1 MSITIYGIKNCNTM
15 QKAFAWLDKHGIT
28 YAFHDY
34 KKSGVTSEKITE
46 WLTKV
51 EIDKLI
57 NTKGLTYKKLN
68 EEQKTSMRDQSIAIQ
83 KMIEQPSMIKRPIV
97 EYGNRLLLGL
107 NDTEWETALKKSTN
121 HVKA

>member
-1 MSITIYGIKNCNTM
+1 M

-34 KKSGVTSEKITE
+34 KKCGVTSEKITE

-68 EEQKTSMRDQSIAIQ
+68 DEQKTSMRDQSIAIQ

-97 EYGNRLLLGL
+97 EYGNKLLLGL